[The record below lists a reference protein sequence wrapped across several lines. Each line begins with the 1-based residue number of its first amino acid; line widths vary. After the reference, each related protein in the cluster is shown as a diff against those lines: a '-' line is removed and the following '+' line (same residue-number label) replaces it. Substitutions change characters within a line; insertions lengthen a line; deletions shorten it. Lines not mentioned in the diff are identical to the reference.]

1 MKLSKLM
8 TEYFEASPSS
18 HAWEDKTFKIS
29 LQLPVSPFKD
39 EWEIVASPNRLM
51 RDYEFSNPQQMQSF
65 INEILEYQ
73 ESVYHHAKMTV
84 EHLKVRIE
92 VWTHDVDDVTEV
104 DKEFAV
110 MSDRIYEDV
119 QYYEF

>member
-1 MKLSKLM
+1 
-8 TEYFEASPSS
+8 
-18 HAWEDKTFKIS
+18 
-29 LQLPVSPFKD
+29 
-39 EWEIVASPNRLM
+39 
-51 RDYEFSNPQQMQSF
+51 
-65 INEILEYQ
+65 
-73 ESVYHHAKMTV
+73 MTV